1 MGSDSTKF
9 SRLEKTL
16 TSGSTSRGKNTFLIR
31 LALSSTLRVPPA
43 TASLQKFQG
52 SRPTIRNT
60 GNIAPADWKKKLKTN
75 QNTSIISSGANCVHK

>member
-1 MGSDSTKF
+1 
-9 SRLEKTL
+9 
-16 TSGSTSRGKNTFLIR
+16 LIR

-60 GNIAPADWKKKLKTN
+60 GNIAPAD
-75 QNTSIISSGANCVHK
+75 